1 MTSPELGSSIP
12 DTASNSSSEKRLEYD
27 WDYHDINHNFP
38 LRTFQHQSEYDDV
51 NHSLPPAA
59 LRAGTL
65 TAAERGRRNVNAK
78 LANPLAGISHAM
90 LEHMGAQYAR
100 KHQVGDQE
108 DIRAFAKGAV
118 LAQDPSKYHS
128 VAGLSEGEHMV
139 LRTEDLNR
147 WHQPPLLYI
156 VIIVCSTCAAVQG
169 MGTSFV
175 ATVTDS
181 GLTCVNQ
188 MKRSCQSPAKHFHL
202 PMSGGADKD
211 GRNGGQL
218 FYTHQ
223 FGIGGDDP
231 RSTWL
236 TGLLNSAPYLCC
248 AFLGCWLT
256 VPFNSLFGRRGTIFL
271 TCLFSAL
278 ACLWQ
283 AFANTWWHMFVA
295 RLFLGLGI
303 GPKSAT
309 VPIFAAETTP
319 PRIRGALV
327 MQWQVW
333 TAFGLMLG
341 YASDLCF
348 YQVQDRVGGVIGLN
362 WRLMMSSAMLPALI
376 VVVCVFMCPESPR
389 WYMSKGRHFKAYQS
403 MCKLRYNKIQ
413 AARDIYYM
421 HTLLEAENDI
431 KQDRNKFIEII
442 RLPRNRRALIASE
455 LLMFMQ
461 QFCGVNIISYY
472 SSQIFLEAGFS
483 PISAFSASLGFGLIN
498 WIFAI
503 PAVYTIDTF
512 GRRNLLLTTYPF
524 LSLFLFFTGFSFSIT
539 TESTRTACI
548 ALGIYLY
555 GIVYSPGQG
564 PVPFTYSAEAYPLY
578 VRAYGMSLATAT
590 TWFFN
595 AVLSITWP
603 SMKGKFNP
611 QGAFSWYAGWNMIGF
626 FLILMIVPETKG
638 KTLEELDQV
647 FSVPTRVHA
656 RYGLRQLR
664 YFVKRYLLRRDVE
677 PERLYAHED
686 TREVDRGFD
695 RDDEKGM

>member
-1 MTSPELGSSIP
+1 MASPHIGPSIP
-12 DTASNSSSEKRLEYD
+12 DTASKTSSERRLEYD
-27 WDYHDINHNFP
+27 WDYHDINHTFP
-38 LRTFQHQSEYDDV
+38 LRTFRPDPEYDDE
-51 NHSLPPAA
+51 NHSVPPAA
-59 LRAGTL
+59 LRIGTT
-65 TAAERGRRNVNAK
+65 TAAERARRNVNAK
-78 LANPLAGISHAM
+78 LANPLAGVSHAM
-90 LEHMGAQYAR
+90 LEEMGARYAR

-108 DIRAFAKGAV
+108 DVRAFSKGAV
-118 LAQDPSKYHS
+118 LAQDPSKYQT
-128 VAGLSEGEHMV
+128 VAGLTEAEQLVLHTEEHH
-139 LRTEDLNR
+139 R

-156 VIIVCSTCAAVQG
+156 VIVVCSTCAAVQG
-169 MGTSFV
+169 MDE
-175 ATVTDS
+175 TV
-181 GLTCVNQ
+181 V
-188 MKRSCQSPAKHFHL
+188 
-202 PMSGGADKD
+202 
-211 GRNGGQL
+211 NGGQL
-218 FYTHQ
+218 FYKYQ
-223 FGIGGDDP
+223 YGIGGDDP

-278 ACLWQ
+278 ACFWQ
-283 AFANTWWHMFVA
+283 AFANTWWHMFIA
-295 RLFLGLGI
+295 RFFLGFGI

-333 TAFGLMLG
+333 TAAGIMLG
-341 YASDLCF
+341 YASDLCL
-348 YQVQDRVGGVIGLN
+348 YKVQDQAGVIGLN
-362 WRLMMSSAMLPALI
+362 WRLMMASAMLPAL
-376 VVVCVFMCPESPR
+376 VVVACVFMCPESPR

-403 MCKLRYNKIQ
+403 MCKLRFNKIQ

-431 KQDRNKFIEII
+431 KHGRNKFVEII
-442 RLPRNRRALIASE
+442 TRRRNRNAMIASE
-455 LLMFMQ
+455 LLMFLQ

-472 SSQIFLEAGFS
+472 SSQIFLDGGFS
-483 PISAFSASLGFGLIN
+483 PISALSASLGFGLIN

-503 PAVYTIDTF
+503 PAIYTIDTF

-524 LSLFLFFTGFSFSIT
+524 LSLFLFFTGFSFSIPADT
-539 TESTRTACI
+539 KHSTRTACI

-595 AVLSITWP
+595 ALLSITWP
-603 SMKGKFNP
+603 SMQAAFTP
-611 QGAFSWYAGWNMIGF
+611 QGAFSWYAGWNVVGF
-626 FLILMIVPETKG
+626 FLILTLLPETKG

-664 YFVKRYLLRRDVE
+664 YFVMRYVLRRDAGPE
-677 PERLYAHED
+677 PLYAHED
-686 TREVDRGFD
+686 TRDIDRGFD
-695 RDDEKGM
+695 HDDEKGM